1 MPVWN
6 RYLGTPVISFIGRV
20 RSKTKIGDFNCGLRG
35 YNTEK
40 INSLNCK
47 CEGMEYAT
55 EMILRAG
62 KAKLKIKEVPINFY
76 KDKRNKPPH
85 LRPIK
90 DGIRH
95 LKMLFNKL

>member
-1 MPVWN
+1 MPFWN

-40 INSLNCK
+40 INALNCK

-55 EMILRAG
+55 EMILRAS
-62 KAKLKIKEVPINFY
+62 KANFKIKEVPINFY

-95 LKMLFNKL
+95 LKMLFNKI

>member
-1 MPVWN
+1 M
-6 RYLGTPVISFIGRV
+6 RIKRLQYR
-20 RSKTKIGDFNCGLRG
+20 
-35 YNTEK
+35 K